1 MKQVEPQK
9 MSDQGMSSDEK
20 VKTKINRDKR
30 IVKPSKVQEHIYN
43 QIGRGLTDVLSEFE
57 LLGDIKQGGSYPG
70 TFDLESLGGL
80 LPTSVL

>member
-1 MKQVEPQK
+1 MV
-9 MSDQGMSSDEK
+9 
-20 VKTKINRDKR
+20 KINRSKR
-30 IVKPSKVQEHIYN
+30 IVRPSKVQEHIYN

-80 LPTSVL
+80 LPQSVLQKLNLNQDEG